1 MHPVFLGQTG
11 CRRLKADA
19 NALLA
24 VERCIEN
31 NRRSEVIQWTDFC
44 SVAAEPRKMGCTHRT
59 DGGILA
65 SIYLAAWAR
74 QVSERPQGAF
84 QHPMPLVDR
93 NETSS
98 ERRNIQADLWVLDMF
113 EIRAREVNCAAD
125 AGRGAV
131 AKVCDGS
138 MISWLKYRM
147 DN

>member
-1 MHPVFLGQTG
+1 MKVDT
-11 CRRLKADA
+11 

-31 NRRSEVIQWTDFC
+31 NRRSEVIDWTDFC
-44 SVAAEPRKMGCTHRT
+44 SVAAEPRKMGCTYRT
-59 DGGILA
+59 DGGTLA
-65 SIYLAAWAR
+65 FIYFAAWAR
-74 QVSERPQGAF
+74 QVSERPRCAF
-84 QHPMPLVDR
+84 QHPMPVVDR
-93 NETSS
+93 NEASS
-98 ERRNIQADLWVLDMF
+98 ERKNIQADHSALDMF